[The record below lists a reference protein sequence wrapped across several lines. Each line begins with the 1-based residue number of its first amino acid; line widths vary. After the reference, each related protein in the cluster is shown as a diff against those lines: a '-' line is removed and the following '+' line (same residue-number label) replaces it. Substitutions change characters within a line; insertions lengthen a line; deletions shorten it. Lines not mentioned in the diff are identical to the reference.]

1 MSSCRQNIATCQ
13 TTASEGSLYISDHFT
28 FTVLP
33 PALPCPPNSLI
44 QCLLVAGCPIV
55 ARVNSLFSCQLKHML
70 NHYDPNFRKIE
81 AQPFAISQD
90 PPFFSNEQLSIPG
103 GCLHGPAT
111 GGGECYGPGGGA
123 GRGAAAWRGGCQVRG
138 GTAEVAARSWEMP
151 WRFLPSGNLT
161 VCY

>member
-81 AQPFAISQD
+81 AQSFAISQD
-90 PPFFSNEQLSIPG
+90 PHFFPMNNCRSQVGVFMDQPLEEVSATALAVELDVVQ
-103 GCLHGPAT
+103 LHGAEDAKFVEELQKLLP
-111 GGGECYGPGGGA
+111 EA
-123 GRGAAAWRGGCQVRG
+123 GKCHGDFYPLVI
-138 GTAEVAARSWEMP
+138 
-151 WRFLPSGNLT
+151 
-161 VCY
+161 